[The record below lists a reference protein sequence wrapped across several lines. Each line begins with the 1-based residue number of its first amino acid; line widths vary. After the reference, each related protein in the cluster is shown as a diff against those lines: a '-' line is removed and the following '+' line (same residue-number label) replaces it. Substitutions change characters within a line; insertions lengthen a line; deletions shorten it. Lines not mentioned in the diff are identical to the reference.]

1 MENRIPP
8 RTEAVEKLENYIT
21 SNHLPPNTK
30 IPSERDLCEMWG
42 INRTTLRFAVDMLV
56 ESGQLY
62 RKKGSGTYIAE
73 SKLVRNLLG
82 VNSLSTEVRQL
93 GLPFSTHILSLR
105 VIECTKQVS
114 KKLHIPLGQ
123 NVYECIRVRSIE
135 GVPCIMETMYLD
147 QNQCLDLEKY
157 YHDKSSIYSIFENI
171 YKKTLVAGEEKISV
185 TYVSEEEAALL
196 DLEEGE
202 PVFFATGVTTMTDGV
217 PLEYYK
223 QLFRADRFKFV
234 SMIKRRMT

>member
-1 MENRIPP
+1 MESRIPP
-8 RTEAVEKLENYIT
+8 RTEAVEKLEHFIVA
-21 SNHLPPNTK
+21 NHLPPNSR
-30 IPSERDLCEMWG
+30 IPSERDLSDMWG
-42 INRTTLRFAVDMLV
+42 INRTTLRFAVDLLV
-56 ESGQLY
+56 ERGRLY

-82 VNSLSTEVRQL
+82 VNSLSTEIRQL
-93 GLPFSTHILSLR
+93 GLPFTTRILSLR

-123 NVYECIRVRSIE
+123 NVYECIRVRSVE
-135 GVPCIMETMYLD
+135 GVPSIIETMYLD
-147 QNQCLDLEKY
+147 HDQCPGLEHH

-171 YKKTLVAGEEKISV
+171 YNKTPVSGEEKISV
-185 TYVSEEEAALL
+185 TYASEEEAALL
-196 DLEEGE
+196 ELEEGA
-202 PVFFATGVTTMTDGV
+202 PVFFATGVTNAEDGV

-234 SMIKRRMT
+234 SMIKRRIK

>member
-1 MENRIPP
+1 MENRISP
-8 RTEAVEKLENYIT
+8 RTEAVEKLENYIAT
-21 SNHLPPNTK
+21 NHLPPNCR

-42 INRTTLRFAVDMLV
+42 INRTTLRFAVDLLAD
-56 ESGQLY
+56 SGRLY
-62 RKKGSGTYIAE
+62 RRKGSGTYIAE
-73 SKLVRNLLG
+73 TKLVRNLLG
-82 VNSLSTEVRQL
+82 VNSLSTEIRQQ
-93 GLPFSTHILSLR
+93 GLPFATHILSLR

-147 QNQCLDLEKY
+147 QKQCPDLEKY

-171 YKKTLVAGEEKISV
+171 YKKAPVSGEEKISV
-185 TYVSEEEAALL
+185 TYASEEEAALL
-196 DLEEGE
+196 EVEVGA
-202 PVFFATGVTTMTDGV
+202 PVFFATGVTNMKDGI

>member
-114 KKLHIPLGQ
+114 KKLTSPWARTSTS
-123 NVYECIRVRSIE
+123 VSACAASRACPASWK
-135 GVPCIMETMYLD
+135 PCIWIRTSVRTL
-147 QNQCLDLEKY
+147 K
-157 YHDKSSIYSIFENI
+157 NI
-171 YKKTLVAGEEKISV
+171 ITTKAPSTPFLRIS
-185 TYVSEEEAALL
+185 TRK
-196 DLEEGE
+196 
-202 PVFFATGVTTMTDGV
+202 P
-217 PLEYYK
+217 
-223 QLFRADRFKFV
+223 
-234 SMIKRRMT
+234 